1 MRALSGLTQ
10 TISDYFG
17 MMKPSIAL
25 LNVFV
30 GVSAILLAT
39 GLSAPI
45 AAVVLLASAGFLSA
59 GGAGVI
65 NCYVDRTLDSHM
77 TRTRSRPLPSGRV
90 SADRVLFFG
99 LVLSAAGVGV
109 AAVFLNLLTGLLVSL
124 GVLWYILVYTLWLKR
139 RTKWNIVVG
148 GGAGCF
154 SALAGWS
161 AVTGAIGL
169 VGVLVAVL
177 IFLWTPG
184 HFWGLAIAKTTDYAK
199 VEIPMLPVVEG
210 MYRASLCTALSNLLL
225 FPFTVLLFLLTANW
239 NNWILALGVG
249 TSLVVLNLRFL
260 VVNLELTRTHNP
272 LSAWRV
278 FKLSAVYLFLALGL
292 IVVGSVF

>member
-1 MRALSGLTQ
+1 
-10 TISDYFG
+10 

-39 GLSAPI
+39 GPGAPI
-45 AAVVLLASAGFLSA
+45 AAVVLLAAAGFLSA

-65 NCYVDRTLDSHM
+65 NCYIDRTLDAHM
-77 TRTRSRPLPSGRV
+77 TRTRSRPLPSGRA
-90 SADRVLFFG
+90 SAGHVLFFG
-99 LVLSAAGVGV
+99 VALSAAGVGV
-109 AAVFLNLLTGLLVSL
+109 AVAFLNLLTGLLVSL
-124 GVLWYILVYTLWLKR
+124 GVLWYILIYTLWLKR
-139 RTKWNIVVG
+139 RTKWNIVIG
-148 GGAGCF
+148 GAAGCF

-161 AVTGAIGL
+161 AVTGAVGL

-184 HFWGLAIAKTTDYAK
+184 HFWGLAIAKTKDYAK

-210 MYRASLCTALSNLLL
+210 MYRASLYTALSNLLL
-225 FPFTVLLFLLTANW
+225 FPFTMLLFILTANW
-239 NNWILALGVG
+239 NNWILTFGVG
-249 TSLVVLNLRFL
+249 SSLVVLNLKFL
-260 VVNLELTRTHNP
+260 TVNLELTHRHDP

-292 IVVGSVF
+292 IVLGRVF